1 MWNKGYRLNDQSFC
15 TTLPRYYLRKMF
27 SIVVSTFFFLLFCQ
41 IRNYQLMRFVEKFS
55 MNYFREHVVRFP
67 FSCCPFIFYKKKKES
82 LNQSLLF
89 FKRCLKFL
97 HILFSRIL
105 SYLTSKKKIVRSTD
119 RSVNGRQT
127 DRFRVEANN
136 RSYRIDVLY
145 FCEIPVNR
153 AIETASV
160 DSLRSRCQSLN
171 KR

>member
-1 MWNKGYRLNDQSFC
+1 MWNRGYRLNDQSFY

-27 SIVVSTFFFLLFCQ
+27 RIVASMFFFFF
-41 IRNYQLMRFVEKFS
+41 YFVRLGIISWCDLWKSFS
-55 MNYFREHVVRFP
+55 MNYFKKHVVRRF
-67 FSCCPFIFYKKKKES
+67 PFIFLLEKKKRNLINLFYF
-82 LNQSLLF
+82 LNVLNFSAF
-89 FKRCLKFL
+89 YFL
-97 HILFSRIL
+97 EFYRIQWA
-105 SYLTSKKKIVRSTD
+105 KKKNYVRSTD

-136 RSYRIDVLY
+136 RSYRRIDVLY